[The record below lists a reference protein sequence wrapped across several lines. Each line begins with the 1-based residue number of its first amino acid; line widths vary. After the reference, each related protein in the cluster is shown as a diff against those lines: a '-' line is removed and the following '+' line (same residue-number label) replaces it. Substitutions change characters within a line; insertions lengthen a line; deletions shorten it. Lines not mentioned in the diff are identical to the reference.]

1 MGYSK
6 YPDQGVKKN
15 WSKDA
20 SCLNMDSNLFFD
32 KYEESTNVR
41 NAIDNLC
48 MNCPVQRNCL
58 AIGVSRQ
65 EWGVWGGVFLENGKI
80 SKEMNNHKDNSS
92 WFNVLLAAT
101 MEIS

>member
-1 MGYSK
+1 
-6 YPDQGVKKN
+6 
-15 WSKDA
+15 
-20 SCLNMDSNLFFD
+20 MDSNLFFD
-32 KYEESTNVR
+32 RYEESLNVR

-48 MNCPVQRNCL
+48 MNCPVQRSCL
-58 AIGVSRQ
+58 AIGVTRQ

-80 SKEMNNHKDNSS
+80 SKEMNSHKDNAD

>member
-1 MGYSK
+1 M
-6 YPDQGVKKN
+6 KKN

-32 KYEESTNVR
+32 RYEESLNVR

-48 MNCPVQRNCL
+48 MHCPVQRTCL
-58 AIGVSRQ
+58 AVGVTRQ

-80 SKEMNNHKDNSS
+80 SKEMNNHKDNGS
-92 WFNVLLAAT
+92 WFNVLLSAT
-101 MEIS
+101 MEVS